1 MNHRGSPGKIAP
13 YPLSPCCTRRRAPPL
28 RPAGSPQGASVP
40 WLLSPSELR
49 RARRGPDLRPRGT
62 KKSTPAKDPDSYV
75 EAPGGWQRDRVAAKR
90 EAVRSVLSL
99 EEGIKWGH
107 LAYTR
112 EGPMLYVR
120 VEAQRVLFGFW
131 RGQQL
136 DSFEPMLKATGRYEM
151 ATMEIREDTKI
162 SRSVVPR
169 LAKEA
174 AALNLRLGDPRLEAK
189 RPAEP
194 KRGR

>member
-1 MNHRGSPGKIAP
+1 M
-13 YPLSPCCTRRRAPPL
+13 
-28 RPAGSPQGASVP
+28 
-40 WLLSPSELR
+40 
-49 RARRGPDLRPRGT
+49 
-62 KKSTPAKDPDSYV
+62 
-75 EAPGGWQRDRVAAKR
+75 
-90 EAVRSVLSL
+90 LSL